1 MTATVEATLRIEG
14 GHVLAT
20 LIRLAGDFDLAEDAL
35 QDATVEALEHWNRHG
50 VPDKPGAWLTTVAR
64 NKALDRLRRESA
76 RNRKEREA
84 ALLLSEPPRPPRE
97 IDDRLRLIFTCCHP
111 ALSPEARVALTLRTV
126 GGLST
131 REIARAFFVS
141 DATMGQRI
149 SRAKAKINRARIPY
163 RVPNDHELPD
173 RLPAVLATV
182 YVVFSTGHHAH
193 FGTLDARI
201 DLAEEAIR
209 LGRLLADLMSD
220 HPEVLGL
227 LALML
232 ATHARRRARLDTS
245 GDLVLLADQH
255 RTLWNTAAIS
265 EASAILDRALRRRR
279 PGPYQVQAAIACLHG
294 VAGSDAET
302 DWKQIVDLYRTLE
315 QMTPLPVVRV
325 NRAVAEAKVFGAGAG
340 LEVLGS
346 VTGMG
351 DWHLYWS
358 TRAELLWESGDRAG
372 AEDAFRRSLDC
383 SMNETDRRYLERRL
397 RELAAG
403 DTRS

>member
-1 MTATVEATLRIEG
+1 MTATVEETLRIEG

-20 LIRLAGDFDLAEDAL
+20 LIRLTGDFDLAEDAL
-35 QDATVEALEHWNRHG
+35 QDAAVEAVKHWNRHG
-50 VPDKPGAWLTTVAR
+50 VPNKPGAWLTTVAR

-84 ALLLSEPPRPPRE
+84 FLLLSDPPGPSRE

-131 REIARAFFVS
+131 REIARAFFVP

-149 SRAKAKINRARIPY
+149 SRAKAKISRARIPY
-163 RVPNDHELPD
+163 RVPKDHELPD

-182 YVVFSTGHHAH
+182 YVVFTTGHHAH
-193 FGTLDARI
+193 FGTLDARL

-209 LGRLLADLMSD
+209 LGRLLTDLIDD

-232 ATHARRRARLDTS
+232 ATHARRRARLDMS
-245 GDLVLLADQH
+245 GGLVLLADQD
-255 RTLWNTAAIS
+255 RLLWDTAAIS
-265 EASAILDRALRRRR
+265 EASAILDRAFRRRR

-302 DWKQIVDLYRTLE
+302 DWKQIVDLYRALE
-315 QMTPLPVVRV
+315 QMTPLPVVQV
-325 NRAVAEAKVFGAGAG
+325 NRAVAEAKVFGAEAG

-346 VTGMG
+346 VTGMD

-358 TRAELLWESGDRAG
+358 TRAELLWESGDRTR

-383 SMNETDRRYLERRL
+383 SMNETDRQFLERRL
-397 RELAAG
+397 RELAETDAP
-403 DTRS
+403 S

>member
-1 MTATVEATLRIEG
+1 MTVEETLRIEG

-20 LIRLAGDFDLAEDAL
+20 LIRLTGDFDLAEDAL
-35 QDATVEALEHWNRHG
+35 QDATIEALNHWKQNG

-76 RNRKEREA
+76 RYQREREA
-84 ALLLSEPPRPPRE
+84 ALLLSNPPEPPRE

-111 ALSPEARVALTLRTV
+111 ALSPEAKIALTLRTV

-131 REIARAFFVS
+131 REIARAFFVP

-149 SRAKAKINRARIPY
+149 SRAKAKISRARIPY
-163 RVPNDHELPD
+163 RVPEDHELPD
-173 RLPAVLATV
+173 RIPAVLATV
-182 YVVFSTGHHAH
+182 YVIFTTGHHAH
-193 FGTLDARI
+193 FGTLDARV

-209 LGRLLADLMSD
+209 LGRLLTDLMGD

-232 ATHARRRARLDTS
+232 ATHARRQARLDTS
-245 GDLVLLADQH
+245 GSMVLLAHQD
-255 RTLWNTAAIS
+255 RSLWDTTAIS

-294 VAGSDAET
+294 SAESDAET

-325 NRAVAEAKVFGAGAG
+325 NRAVAEAKVFGAEVG
-340 LEVLGS
+340 LEVLDS
-346 VTGMG
+346 VTGME

-358 TRAELLWESGDRAG
+358 TRAELLWESGDRTG

-383 SMNETDRRYLERRL
+383 SMNETDRRFLEGRL
-397 RELAAG
+397 RELGAENAP
-403 DTRS
+403 S